1 MQAATS
7 YAMPD
12 PTRLALDWDYTHD
25 GGYEIQTQLRKNPSG
40 MKTGWYYTIR
50 IQKLGLGNNTAQ
62 VKYHG
67 PFTTDEGAVA
77 EASYASR
84 RWLRS
89 YNDPA
94 FTLQAIEEIAS

>member
-12 PTRLALDWDYTHD
+12 PTTVALDWDYTHD
-25 GGYEIQTQLRKNPSG
+25 GRYEIQTHLRENPSG

-50 IQKLGLGNNTAQ
+50 IQKLGLRSSDAQ
-62 VKYHG
+62 IKYHG

-84 RWLRS
+84 RWLRT
-89 YNDPA
+89 YNNPSL
-94 FTLQAIEEIAS
+94 TLQAIQEIT